1 MALVALLV
9 VGLLPITLLFLRVLL
24 HHKVTDIA
32 SLAEESLYL
41 DRLPELGGVLCV
53 RGSSGRGPARELDLV
68 LLVDVLS
75 HLRATCADKAADC
88 AIGITVAVTAA
99 GAAAD
104 AEERILRRLQRVDR
118 RAMRCRQ
125 SDVCGRHAMQMLVQ
139 GKELSPLR
147 YRRVRVMA
155 LKVFV

>member
-9 VGLLPITLLFLRVLL
+9 VGLLPIALLFLRVLL

-32 SLAEESLYL
+32 SLAEEVLYL

-75 HLRATCADKAADC
+75 HLRATSADKAADSMA
-88 AIGITVAVTAA
+88 AISMAVAPAGGGGGGGS
-99 GAAAD
+99 GAAPCTA
-104 AEERILRRLQRVDR
+104 AEERILRG
-118 RAMRCRQ
+118 A
-125 SDVCGRHAMQMLVQ
+125 
-139 GKELSPLR
+139 
-147 YRRVRVMA
+147 
-155 LKVFV
+155 